1 MRRYS
6 IILTLLL
13 SVSASAQINQTY
25 KREVI
30 FQKYKDGKVIAQY
43 VRKST
48 FVYDDRG
55 RLVEKVI
62 FKTPSLKGISE
73 DEVEE
78 FASGRRM
85 EVREGIAQF
94 ARYYGYREFQTS
106 VEVKDVWDAHWPA
119 GSRVKVYF
127 SADFNQDLPVL
138 MDALNAWNRLIPE
151 VKFAYAGTAEEAQQ
165 CEGCLTV
172 LRNPGLKDY
181 GTFQYAERA
190 PGIVLAGRIYLRK
203 LDPSTLFSIFSH
215 EVGHSLGLP
224 HSDQGL
230 MREKLPKGRR
240 ILPTQLEAD
249 LVRGIL
255 KP

>member
-6 IILTLLL
+6 IILILLL

-48 FVYDDRG
+48 FAYNDQG
-55 RLVEKVI
+55 KLVERVI

-94 ARYYGYREFQTS
+94 ARYYGYREFATS
-106 VEVKDVWDAHWPA
+106 VEVKDVWDAHWAA
-119 GSRVKVYF
+119 GTRVKVYF

-138 MDALNAWNRLIPE
+138 MQVLNAWNSLIPE
-151 VKFAYAGTAEEAQQ
+151 VKFAYAGTAEEGQQ
-165 CEGCLTV
+165 CESCLTV
-172 LRNPGLKDY
+172 LRDPDLKDG
-181 GTFQYAERA
+181 GTLQIAER
-190 PGIVLAGRIYLRK
+190 PEGIIFAGRIYLRR
-203 LDPSTLFSIFSH
+203 LDPTSLFTFFSH
-215 EVGHSLGLP
+215 EIGHSLGLP

-255 KP
+255 N